1 MELMVEFICELIVDG
16 ILEGYTAYR
25 KKKDPNYDNTR
36 LKRIIDKIIK
46 VLIIIIL
53 VAIFLGIIFL
63 IEKFY
68 PEFFDIIGLE

>member
-1 MELMVEFICELIVDG
+1 MEIIVEFISELIVEG
-16 ILEGYTAYR
+16 ILEIYTAYR
-25 KKKDPNYDNTR
+25 KKKDPNYDNTK

-46 VLIIIIL
+46 VLIVIIL
-53 VAIFLGIIFL
+53 VAIFIGVVFL